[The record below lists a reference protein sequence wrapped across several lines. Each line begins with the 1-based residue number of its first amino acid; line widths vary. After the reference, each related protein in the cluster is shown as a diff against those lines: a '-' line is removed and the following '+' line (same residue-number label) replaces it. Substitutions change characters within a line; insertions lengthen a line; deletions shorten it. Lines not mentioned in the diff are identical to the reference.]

1 MTPNTKYDPH
11 YISCFYDDY
20 GEREWERFERSAA
33 DRVNFRVHLHHLQRF
48 VKAGDDVLDA
58 GAGPGRFT
66 IELARIGTTVTVVDI
81 SPVQLELNRQKL
93 SEAGFEPNVSGRYLA
108 DIVDLRQFPDAAFD
122 ATVCYGGG
130 LSHVMDQAGNAL
142 AELVRV
148 TKPGGYVLVSV
159 MSLVG
164 SAGALLSKFPDLIE
178 GFGRESLDR
187 ELETGDLCGPTSR
200 GNRCHMYRWRELE
213 ALLSTQDCEIVEKSA
228 ANFLAIR
235 NEGILTVFEQN
246 PELYDWF
253 LRWETEYCQEP
264 GAIDGGT
271 HIIAVVRR
279 RDACYRHDSRSS
291 GSVGITE

>member
-1 MTPNTKYDPH
+1 MANYDPH
-11 YISCFYDDY
+11 YISSFYDNY

-33 DRVNFRVHLHHLQRF
+33 DRVNFRVHLHHLRRF
-48 VKAGDDVLDA
+48 VQTGDNVLDA

-81 SPVQLELNRQKL
+81 SPVQLELNPQKL
-93 SEAGFEPNVSGRYLA
+93 GEAGFEPNVSGPHLA
-108 DIVDLRQFPDAAFD
+108 DIVDLRVFPDAAFD

-130 LSHVMDQAGNAL
+130 LSHVMDQAGTAL
-142 AELVRV
+142 AELLRV

-178 GFGRESLDR
+178 EFGRESLDR
-187 ELETGDLCGPTSR
+187 ELETGDLYGPTSR
-200 GNRCHMYRWRELE
+200 GNRCRMYRWRDLE
-213 ALLSTQDCEIVEKSA
+213 TLLNTQECEVVGKSA

-235 NEGILTVFEQN
+235 NEGTLTAFEQD
-246 PELYDWF
+246 PELFDWF
-253 LRWETEYCQEP
+253 LRWEIEYCQEP

-279 RDACYRHDSRSS
+279 RAA
-291 GSVGITE
+291 